1 MSQFDLGNMESP
13 LSGTDLIN
21 EKLEPWR
28 DALHTTHSGSS
39 RPPYVKPGMIWL
51 DNTTT
56 PWILNIFGG
65 TDDIILGLVD
75 PTTGEFIAPDT
86 GTVMVS
92 NDDSSPGFLF
102 DKVSKSREITLSVLN
117 DGADEDLQ
125 IGTRE
130 NAATPI
136 SLGTGT
142 ATAAI
147 ANAPWQ
153 KITATG
159 NISVAAT
166 FDAGKFQAMLIE
178 CVNFGAYTVTWPAGI
193 KWPGGTAPTM
203 SASGTDHVI
212 IYQDTANV
220 KYGLL
225 VAKGLA

>member
-21 EKLEPWR
+21 GKIEPWR
-28 DALHTTHSGSS
+28 DALHTSHSGAA
-39 RPPYVKPGMIWL
+39 RPSYVVPGMVWL
-51 DNTTT
+51 KTGTN
-56 PWILNIFGG
+56 PWLYYMFDG
-65 TDDIILGLVD
+65 TDDILIGSFD
-75 PTTGEFIAPDT
+75 TTTNSFTAPDS
-86 GTVMVS
+86 GT
-92 NDDSSPGFLF
+92 L
-102 DKVSKSREITLSVLN
+102 KVSSDDTTPSFISNKVANSREITLSILN

-130 NAATPI
+130 NAASPI
-136 SLGTGT
+136 AIGTGT

-159 NISVAAT
+159 NIAIAAT
-166 FDAGKFQAMLIE
+166 FDAGKFQSMILE
-178 CVNFGAYTVTWPAGI
+178 CVNFGAYTITWPAGI

-203 SASGTDHVI
+203 SASGTDHVL

-220 KYGLL
+220 KYGIL